1 MKRVGKKALE
11 RIIIMK
17 NIIKIDKWKR
27 ITANFSFLLIGVL
40 VILMTPAVSP
50 VSQANAFYAP
60 ESFSDLADKISP
72 AVVNIRTEKIIKG
85 RGLNGFKSNPF
96 GGDEFTRDFF
106 DKFFGQNRP
115 QEDSRQK
122 SLGSG
127 FIIDTEGYIV
137 TNNHVIENADDIT
150 VILQNGKEYD
160 AEIVGRDISTD
171 LALIKV
177 ASGQHLTVVEM
188 GDSDALRVGQW
199 VVAIG
204 NPFGLG
210 HTVTAGIVSAK
221 GRDEVG
227 RGQYTDFIQTD
238 ASINPGNSGGP
249 LINMKGKVVGINTMI
264 VAGGQGIGF
273 AIPVDLAKKIIQQLR
288 NKGEVTRGWLG
299 VSIQNLTDEIA
310 EYHGVKNKE
319 GALVINLFKGD
330 PADVAGIRPGDII
343 IEMDGKKIK
352 TVRELTGMIADIKVG
367 DSIKIKALRQGK
379 IKLFDVKIAK
389 RQDSKLSS
397 KREPVP
403 QEDAI
408 GIRVAEITPEIAE
421 RFNLSVDGG
430 VIVSGVE
437 KDSKAQEA
445 GIMARD
451 IIKEINHKQIKD
463 VQDYQA
469 ALSGHKKGD
478 SIQFFIQRINTGFLV
493 IKMTL

>member
-1 MKRVGKKALE
+1 MKG
-11 RIIIMK
+11 
-17 NIIKIDKWKR
+17 IIKTDKWNK
-27 ITANFSFLLIGVL
+27 IPLNLFLLLIGAL
-40 VILMTPAVSP
+40 VMVMTPAVSP
-50 VSQANAFYAP
+50 VFQANAFYAP

-72 AVVNIRTEKIIKG
+72 AVVNIRTEKVIKK
-85 RGLNGFKSNPF
+85 RGGAFNGFKSNPF
-96 GGDEFTRDFF
+96 GGDDFSRDFF
-106 DKFFGQNRP
+106 DKFFGRNRP
-115 QEDSRQK
+115 HGDSRQK

-127 FIIDTEGYIV
+127 FIIDAQGYIV

-150 VILQNGKEYD
+150 VILKNGEEYD

-177 ASGQHLTVVEM
+177 AASGKPLVVAEM

-249 LINMKGKVVGINTMI
+249 LINMDGKVIGINTMI

-273 AIPVDLAKKIIQQLR
+273 AIPVNLAKKIIEQLR

-310 EYHGVKNKE
+310 EYHGVENKE
-319 GALVINLFKGD
+319 GALVISLFKGD

-367 DSIKIKALRQGK
+367 DSIKITALRDGK
-379 IKLFDVKIAK
+379 VKRFDVKIAK
-389 RQDSKLSS
+389 REESKLSS
-397 KREPVP
+397 KREARP
-403 QEDAI
+403 QEDAV

-430 VIVSGVE
+430 VMVSEVE
-437 KDSKAQEA
+437 KDSKGQAA
-445 GIMARD
+445 GIMPRD
-451 IIKEINHKQIKD
+451 IIKEINHKQIKT
-463 VQDYQA
+463 VQDYQDVLA
-469 ALSGHKKGD
+469 EHKKGD
-478 SIQFFIQRINTGFLV
+478 LIQFFIQRINTGFLV